1 MEDADED
8 VFEDALEE
16 VDGISESFSDLR
28 NDHVLINN
36 NNDKSKSS
44 SLKSFKLSKLKRKKS
59 ERSPEAPSTPSADK
73 EPLPLS
79 AGIAE
84 SQEAIDLFFNNKFEE
99 ARAVSERHCDRSIYH
114 ALGRGTFHY
123 LRAIMT
129 FDQDH
134 VEQASAILSESV
146 AVIDHYRRKAG
157 GLTGLVRRC
166 DSDQYSEL
174 ELHAELVYAECLLLK
189 AMLTVCEDETL
200 VSFVKAG
207 LKIRQCYVSFKECWN
222 ILQNRDWSK
231 DHFKNHFEGGVRL
244 GVGTFNLLMSLLPPR
259 ITKLLEF
266 VGFTGSRDIG
276 LSELL
281 RCYRDQSCLRQFLS
295 SIILLGYHL
304 FICNHMGQTA
314 ESDYALVSEILA
326 SKLSKYPNGAFFLF
340 FQGRYELVQA
350 KCQASLT
357 CYTKANSCQS
367 EWPQFH
373 HVAYWEMMWASC
385 YQGDWRGAVTYSGL
399 LLQHS
404 KWSPCTYSYLKAAFL
419 SQLSASGCNLTSDEE
434 HEQNELM
441 EVVPSLR
448 QKIAGKSLPMEK
460 FAARKAA
467 LFLSCP
473 SSLLLPGLELVY
485 LWGGFTILGQEF
497 SLLEPFYVQVQEAEQ
512 GVQAKEARCLLLL
525 LKGMCLK
532 HLGAPLAAEECFK
545 EVLVLGRSGGGLAH
559 SNYLVP
565 YTTLELALLLLET
578 QSQEAGLLL
587 EQAKNYKDYSLQSRL
602 HFRIHAAQAWLK
614 DREKGKLKEGK
625 QESRAQDLMPHLN
638 NYEDQASS
646 I

>member
-189 AMLTVCEDETL
+189 
-200 VSFVKAG
+200 
-207 LKIRQCYVSFKECWN
+207 
-222 ILQNRDWSK
+222 
-231 DHFKNHFEGGVRL
+231 
-244 GVGTFNLLMSLLPPR
+244 
-259 ITKLLEF
+259 
-266 VGFTGSRDIG
+266 DIG

-638 NYEDQASS
+638 NYEEQASS